1 MCTQQFGWCNR
12 SEASA
17 QYGDSA
23 NVHFRVSKYSALSS
37 ISRSSH
43 ILRTLPA
50 PRNVAHRC
58 SAIVVAVGI
67 LASFAC
73 EPQPAGTP
81 SSPPSDPA
89 QAARAQPLADTTL
102 PVAPRDS
109 ALRFP
114 FVPDLARTPG
124 AALEVTAADICVP
137 GYAKKVRNVPAAVK
151 RQAYAQYGILS
162 HQPGD
167 YEVDHLISLELGGS
181 NSIRNLWPQSY
192 RTQPWNARVKDVL
205 ENNLHRRVCAGTLD
219 LATAQRV
226 IASNWVSGYRKYVR
240 PTPPPPRASNHRR
253 RSARSHGT
261 AQPAV
266 P

>member
-1 MCTQQFGWCNR
+1 M
-12 SEASA
+12 
-17 QYGDSA
+17 
-23 NVHFRVSKYSALSS
+23 
-37 ISRSSH
+37 
-43 ILRTLPA
+43 
-50 PRNVAHRC
+50 
-58 SAIVVAVGI
+58 GI

-73 EPQPAGTP
+73 EPQPAGAP
-81 SSPPSDPA
+81 SAPPAEPA

-102 PVAPRDS
+102 PVVPSDS

-114 FVPDLARTPG
+114 FVPDPARTPG
-124 AALEVTAADICVP
+124 ATLEVTAADICVP

-192 RTQPWNARVKDVL
+192 LTQPWNARVKDAL
-205 ENNLHRRVCAGTLD
+205 ENNLHKRFCAGTLD
-219 LATAQRV
+219 LAIAQRV
-226 IASNWVSGYRKYVR
+226 IASNWVSGYRMYVR
-240 PTPPPPRASNHRR
+240 HTPLPPRARQQR
-253 RSARSHGT
+253 RSSSRLHRT